1 MSEVF
6 QDGEPVDSVKLA
18 KMQADIASIKLEAA
32 SAYSLSQTTS
42 GLLNELVVTTTKAY
56 RVEFSNGLKPGV
68 NTEDIEMDWTGWTD
82 VYLTATPRGA
92 LHKFNLQ
99 WSISGGIGSFK
110 LNVTNKET
118 KDVTGTI
125 KFDIIAAGT
134 KPAVKA

>member
-18 KMQADIASIKLEAA
+18 RMQADIASIKLEAA
-32 SAYSLSQTTS
+32 SAYSLSKTTS

-56 RVEFSNGLKPGV
+56 RVEFSNGLNPGV
-68 NTEDIEMDWTGWTD
+68 NSEDIEMDWTGWSD
-82 VYLTATPRGA
+82 VYLVATPRGA

-118 KDVTGTI
+118 KAVTGTI

-134 KPAVKA
+134 KPAVQA

>member
-6 QDGEPVDSVKLA
+6 QDGEPVDSAKLA
-18 KMQADIASIKLEAA
+18 KMQADIASIKMEAA
-32 SAYSLSQTTS
+32 QAYQLSQTTS
-42 GLLNELVVTTTKAY
+42 GLLNELVVTTTKVY
-56 RVEFSNGLKPGV
+56 RVEFSNGLNPGV
-68 NTEDIEMDWTGWTD
+68 NTEDITMDWAGWSD
-82 VYLTATPRGA
+82 VYLVATPRGA

-118 KDVTGTI
+118 KAVTGTI
-125 KFDIIAAGT
+125 KFDVIAVGT